1 MASRAY
7 VTHHRGRGRAPSPFR
22 RALTIIGASKKGL
35 PQQRRRTG
43 LASFRVGFGPGG
55 VLAPI
60 ARGVLARASSPAPT
74 AKMAEGT
81 PSAHR
86 ARKHGAAGGSAPRT
100 WSRHHRCSYCRKLQ
114 EPLLCT
120 TVECTGEKKKKE
132 RREERRE
139 EERRGK
145 EKRRKKR
152 RGERRA
158 GESQGVTPYLRACHR
173 QGHPPPRERERE
185 REEKKQTR

>member
-1 MASRAY
+1 MATRTYATY
-7 VTHHRGRGRAPSPFR
+7 HGGRGRAPSPFR
-22 RALTIIGASKKGL
+22 RALTIIEPSKACL
-35 PQQRRRTG
+35 PQQRKRTG

-86 ARKHGAAGGSAPRT
+86 ARKHGAAGGSAPRA
-100 WSRHHRCSYCRKLQ
+100 WPRHRRCGYCRKLQ

-120 TVECTGEKKKKE
+120 TVECTG
-132 RREERRE
+132 
-139 EERRGK
+139 K
-145 EKRRKKR
+145 EKIRNNV
-152 RGERRA
+152 RGPTLPLLGNRQHYRF
-158 GESQGVTPYLRACHR
+158 GQLVQWQPSIGMHGWVHCLTPQESRSLPNFQIET
-173 QGHPPPRERERE
+173 
-185 REEKKQTR
+185 